1 MRLKKWWW
9 KNFPVLKSLLFKP
22 NNKETR
28 TSSVDAVLVLLLF
41 TLNRCLQTE
50 ITKDIKVWKRPHI
63 PRDHNNM
70 WKMWFFQ
77 YENFWVLIA
86 FRDRHQIL
94 LLILSSS
101 TNFGNEED
109 KAQKLDDRCHWFMYL
124 IFFFFSPKNRQIPV
138 AWKNFIKKKKIF
150 LPVSLLIFLRILE
163 TSIYVVLLLSV
174 LSMLSSWNYQVL
186 VTFIFLKK
194 KRYVKKLNKI
204 K

>member
-9 KNFPVLKSLLFKP
+9 KNFPVVKSLLFKP

-109 KAQKLDDRCHWFMYL
+109 KAQKLDNRCHWFMYL

-138 AWKNFIKKKKIF
+138 AWKNFIKKKDF
-150 LPVSLLIFLRILE
+150 S
-163 TSIYVVLLLSV
+163 TSITIDILTDFRNINLCCSLVVCVVYVVFLK
-174 LSMLSSWNYQVL
+174 LSSSRHIH
-186 VTFIFLKK
+186 FFEEE
-194 KRYVKKLNKI
+194 KI
-204 K
+204 C

>member
-1 MRLKKWWW
+1 M
-9 KNFPVLKSLLFKP
+9 KSLLFKP

-77 YENFWVLIA
+77 HENFRVLIA

-94 LLILSSS
+94 LLILSNSA
-101 TNFGNEED
+101 NFGNEED
-109 KAQKLDDRCHWFMYL
+109 KAQKLDDRCHWFMWNIKRFAPNFL
-124 IFFFFSPKNRQIPV
+124 LFFSKESTNTCRL
-138 AWKNFIKKKKIF
+138 KEFHKKKNIF

-163 TSIYVVLLLSV
+163 ISIYVVLLLSV